1 MLPKNL
7 PLLMISANPQQAKVL
22 EKVAQCSMSP
32 AECLVALGRH
42 WRIRVKFSQPV
53 DIRTK
58 LTKVKQPNGSYLW
71 RQHIHTDNHVFSNF
85 FMSST
90 HGLCYATGRR
100 RGYPFPITCMSSY
113 EPLPNTA
120 DVFRDYEHFKA
131 KFDMRFI
138 TEAEIQKLW
147 SNSSA
152 QTGEQYKPSDFH
164 GLGPRGKQVLKEFLY
179 TFVDVN
185 TTGDLTRHHY
195 TNRHPGRDIT
205 ISHRAGVSY
214 VHYSSEYSGCG
225 NGRYGLI
232 ANCREFLHLEDD

>member
-7 PLLMISANPQQAKVL
+7 PLLMADANKQQAEVL
-22 EKVAQCSMSP
+22 EKVAQGSLSP
-32 AECLVALGRH
+32 VECLVALGRH
-42 WRIRVKFSQPV
+42 WRIRVKFSQPI
-53 DIRTK
+53 DIRTRT
-58 LTKVKQPNGSYLW
+58 TKVKQAEGSYLW
-71 RQHIHTDNHVFSNF
+71 RQHIRTDNHVFFKF
-85 FMSST
+85 FLSPT
-90 HGLCYATGRR
+90 HGLCYGIGRR
-100 RGYPFPITCMSSY
+100 HGHPFPITHMSSY
-113 EPLPNTA
+113 EPLPNKTN
-120 DVFRDYEHFKA
+120 VFKDYDHFKA

-147 SNSSA
+147 STSSA

-205 ISHRAGVSY
+205 VTHNAGKPY
-214 VHYSSEYSGCG
+214 VYYSSEYSGCG
-225 NGRYGLI
+225 NGRYGLL
-232 ANCREFLHLEDD
+232 ANCQEFLHLEDD